1 MGTSPFLLK
10 GTCLDRSNREQ
21 SFSVVVEPERISS
34 VKDDFTARMW
44 AARKIGSLET
54 ALMDMG
60 ADPSNTG
67 VLGNDPRTRE
77 LVEEIMQLSRDFGI
91 LSSAASFFA
100 DDGSSAPWRGESVS
114 PSSSRFRDYGRVMQE
129 SREGL
134 GSIALQRNAVEKK
147 RELSVNKFNRQM
159 DKHGRSASF
168 EGTAQIAQNGYF
180 NQNGVWMENTVLR
193 TPDKESPVRTVQ
205 VGTPEYAAVADKL
218 ISTNRQGLLA
228 LDGSVMIRLDGE
240 TVLMQNS
247 FP

>member
-1 MGTSPFLLK
+1 
-10 GTCLDRSNREQ
+10 
-21 SFSVVVEPERISS
+21 
-34 VKDDFTARMW
+34 
-44 AARKIGSLET
+44 
-54 ALMDMG
+54 MDMG
-60 ADPSNTG
+60 ADPAHTG

-100 DDGSSAPWRGESVS
+100 DDGGSAPWRGESVS

-159 DKHGRSASF
+159 DKHGRSVSF

-193 TPDKESPVRTVQ
+193 RCV
-205 VGTPEYAAVADKL
+205 
-218 ISTNRQGLLA
+218 
-228 LDGSVMIRLDGE
+228 
-240 TVLMQNS
+240 
-247 FP
+247 